1 MVSPGFREEG
11 GGGVREG
18 GGGGGEKGSR
28 VVASDITHDSEAPIL
43 V

>member
-11 GGGVREG
+11 GKG
-18 GGGGGEKGSR
+18 GGGGGEGEKGSR
-28 VVASDITHDSEAPIL
+28 VVTSDITHNSEAPIL